1 LRIFRLRVR
10 LAVNEKL
17 DIIKILA
24 KKLLVPTSEDTALA
38 REALKS
44 LIASTQSNPFKLQFQ
59 TKRASSESVTL
70 PLSAVKLLMVILREM
85 AAGDAVSLVPI
96 RNEVT
101 TQKAA
106 EILNVSRPFL
116 ISLLEK
122 HEIPARLVGSHRRIP
137 LSPLLEYKRKTAAIR
152 EEALDQ
158 LAAEAQELKLY

>member
-1 LRIFRLRVR
+1 V
-10 LAVNEKL
+10 V
-17 DIIKILA
+17 
-24 KKLLVPTSEDTALA
+24 VPTSEDAALA

-44 LIASTQSNPFKLQFQ
+44 LIASTQSDPFKLQFR

-70 PLSAVKLLMVILREM
+70 SLSAVKLLMEVLREM
-85 AAGDAVSLVPI
+85 AAGDAVSFVPI

-101 TQKAA
+101 TQEVA

-116 ISLLEK
+116 IGLLEK
-122 HEIPARLVGSHRRIP
+122 HEIPVRLVGSHRRIP
-137 LSPLLEYKRKTAAIR
+137 LLPLLQYKRKTAAIR